1 MRLWRRGSVRLLAYY
16 LSQSCLLRFNKYNN
30 SAVSKQRSTT
40 KTKKYDNEK
49 MRIRFNFANG
59 DWNGYCYANG
69 AVDPEGAVR
78 RWIFSRPTQQP
89 LEAEFLE
96 RRNRDVTKL
105 ERK

>member
-16 LSQSCLLRFNKYNN
+16 LPQSCLLRFNK
-30 SAVSKQRSTT
+30 SKQLGSI
-40 KTKKYDNEK
+40 KTKKYDQTKKYENEK

-69 AVDPEGAVR
+69 AVEPEGAVR
-78 RWIFSRPTQQP
+78 RRIFSKPTQQP
-89 LEAEFLE
+89 LEAEFRE
-96 RRNRDVTKL
+96 RLNRDVTKL

>member
-1 MRLWRRGSVRLLAYY
+1 MRLWRGGSVRLLAYY
-16 LSQSCLLRFNKYNN
+16 LSQSCLLRFNKYNQL
-30 SAVSKQRSTT
+30 VSV

-69 AVDPEGAVR
+69 VVELEGAIR

-105 ERK
+105 ERN